1 MNQDD
6 TKTDKNT
13 VHSYIPE
20 YEKLFRR
27 LKDTAKNVL
36 EIGICHGGSIK
47 LWSEYFENAQIH
59 GLDVQDIAPFL
70 DEGFPRVKKYI
81 TNAYDLKILE
91 ELSKTKFDIVI
102 DDGPHSI
109 ESMCFFA
116 KYYSELLTDDGI
128 LVIEDVQ
135 DIRWCTEIIN
145 FIPNEMRTKVRII
158 DMRHIKGRYDDIM
171 FVVDKSL
178 L

>member
-1 MNQDD
+1 MEPDNE
-6 TKTDKNT
+6 KTDKNT

-36 EIGICHGGSIK
+36 EIGIYDGGSIK
-47 LWSEYFENAQIH
+47 LWSDYFQNAQIH
-59 GLDVQDIAPFL
+59 GLDVDDHATFL
-70 DEGFPRVKKYI
+70 DEGYPRVKKYI
-81 TNAYDLKILE
+81 TNAYDVKLVS

-102 DDGPHSI
+102 DDGPHNI

-116 KYYSELLTDDGI
+116 RYYSELLTDDGI
-128 LVIEDVQ
+128 LVIEDIQ
-135 DIRWCTEIIN
+135 DLSWCPYIIN
-145 FIPNEMRTKVRII
+145 CIPLDMRNKIRII
-158 DMRHIKGRYDDIM
+158 DMRHIKGRIDDIM

-178 L
+178 P